1 MRADSQGE
9 EVAFKLSWP
18 NRITF
23 LRILLIPGLVLA
35 LIQVREG
42 QPSFRWV
49 ALGLLL
55 LVAGGD
61 ALDGYLA
68 RKMQNRSR
76 LGAFLDP
83 LADKLLMISGYLVM
97 TSIFWP
103 EPKIPKWVVVVV
115 LSRDLLIVLFYL
127 SCVALGMGF
136 KQITPSLLGKGCT
149 MFQMV
154 TLLVVLVGPTA
165 ERLLGDH
172 ATGILLNGLFLIT
185 VFMTLVSGID
195 YLYAARLWLISPD
208 RVGLIESRGR
218 EPGDVPK
225 T

>member
-1 MRADSQGE
+1 M
-9 EVAFKLSWP
+9 AFKLSWP

-35 LIQVREG
+35 LLEVREG
-42 QPSFRWV
+42 EPSFRWV
-49 ALGLLL
+49 ALGLFV

-68 RKMQNRSR
+68 RKLQSRSR

-83 LADKLLMISGYLVM
+83 LADKLLMTSGYLVM

-103 EPKIPKWVVVVV
+103 EPRIPKWVVVVV
-115 LSRDLLIVLFYL
+115 ISRDVLIALFYF
-127 SCVALGMGF
+127 SFAALGMSF
-136 KQITPSLLGKGCT
+136 KQITPSLVGCAL
-149 MFQMV
+149 FQMV
-154 TLLVVLVGPTA
+154 TLLVVLAGPAAELLFGEHTA
-165 ERLLGDH
+165 
-172 ATGILLNGLFLIT
+172 GILLNGLFLIT

-195 YLYAARLWLISPD
+195 YLYAARLYLISPD
-208 RVGLIESRGR
+208 RVALIESKSHSRADAPR
-218 EPGDVPK
+218 

>member
-1 MRADSQGE
+1 M
-9 EVAFKLSWP
+9 AFKLSWP

-42 QPSFRWV
+42 QPAFRWV
-49 ALGLLL
+49 ALGLFL
-55 LVAGGD
+55 LVAAGD

-68 RKMQNRSR
+68 RVTQSRSR

-83 LADKLLMISGYLVM
+83 LADKLLMTSGYLVM
-97 TSIFWP
+97 TSMFWP
-103 EPKIPKWVVVVV
+103 EPRIPKWVAVVVI
-115 LSRDLLIVLFYL
+115 SRDVLISLFYF
-127 SCVALGMGF
+127 SFVALGMSF

-154 TLLVVLVGPTA
+154 TLLVVLAGPA
-165 ERLLGDH
+165 AGLLLGEN
-172 ATGILLNGLFLIT
+172 ATGILLNGLFLVT

-195 YLYAARLWLISPD
+195 YLYAARLYLISPD
-208 RVGLIESRGR
+208 QVGLVASRDR
-218 EPGDVPK
+218 ETGDAPRL
-225 T
+225 

>member
-1 MRADSQGE
+1 
-9 EVAFKLSWP
+9 VAFKLSWP

-42 QPSFRWV
+42 QPAFRWV
-49 ALGLLL
+49 GLGFLF

-68 RKMQNRSR
+68 RKTQHRSR

-83 LADKLLMISGYLVM
+83 LADKLLMTSGYLVTASM
-97 TSIFWP
+97 FWP
-103 EPKIPKWVVVVV
+103 EPRIPTWVAVVVI
-115 LSRDLLIVLFYL
+115 SRDVLIALFYF
-127 SCVALGMGF
+127 SFVALGMGF

-149 MFQMV
+149 VFQMV
-154 TLLVVLVGPTA
+154 TLLVVLAGPAA
-165 ERLLGDH
+165 ERLLGEQ
-172 ATGILLNGLFLIT
+172 ATGIMLNGLFLIT

-208 RVGLIESRGR
+208 RVALIESRDRG
-218 EPGDVPK
+218 EASK